1 MGGYIGKKLV
11 KEMIRLGKNI
21 MGARVL
27 VMGITFKE
35 DVADIR
41 NSKVVD
47 IINELV
53 DYGVSVDIV
62 DPHANAAEVKHE
74 YGLDMI
80 ATPQPHT
87 YDAVI
92 VAVSHKDYLTLDET
106 YFQTL
111 TTPQAVLADVKGL
124 YRGRIHTLI
133 YWSL

>member
-1 MGGYIGKKLV
+1 
-11 KEMIRLGKNI
+11 
-21 MGARVL
+21 
-27 VMGITFKE
+27 
-35 DVADIR
+35 
-41 NSKVVD
+41 VVD

-80 ATPQPHT
+80 ATPPPHA

-92 VAVSHKDYLTLDET
+92 VAVSHKDYLTLNET

-124 YRGRIHTLI
+124 YRGRIHHLI